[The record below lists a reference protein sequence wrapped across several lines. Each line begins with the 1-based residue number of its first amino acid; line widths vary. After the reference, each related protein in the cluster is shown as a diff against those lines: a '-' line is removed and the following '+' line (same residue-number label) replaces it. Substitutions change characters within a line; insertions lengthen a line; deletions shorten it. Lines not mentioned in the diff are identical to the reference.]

1 MQSDV
6 MYVDMTGAGNVG
18 EHRPKSNAFKV
29 VNERLARWLAPRL
42 RSAAPMNRGFALLGL
57 ALALGSSACSPTI
70 GASCTQSTDC
80 SSQGNRVCDNSQPD
94 GYCTVFGCADN
105 SCPDHAVCVTFAVAL
120 PGCAYNDYEAPA
132 RTMRTLCLQHCQS
145 DSDCRASE
153 GYVCLDPKGPPFSAR
168 ILDDNQNQ
176 KVCVVAIT
184 PVDAGQSD
192 GGSAVC
198 SAGRLLPDA
207 ETADV
212 SADGGA
218 SAADVGAAD
227 VTGTGLGD
235 AADAP

>member
-1 MQSDV
+1 
-6 MYVDMTGAGNVG
+6 
-18 EHRPKSNAFKV
+18 
-29 VNERLARWLAPRL
+29 
-42 RSAAPMNRGFALLGL
+42 MNRGFALSGL
-57 ALALGSSACSPTI
+57 ALALSALALGLSACSPTI

-105 SCPDHAVCVTFAVAL
+105 SCPDHAVCLTFAVAL

-153 GYVCLDPKGPPFSAR
+153 GYVCIDPRGAPFSAR

-184 PVDAGQSD
+184 PVDAGQPD
-192 GGSAVC
+192 GGSAIC

-207 ETADV
+207 GPTDV
-212 SADGGA
+212 STEGGA
-218 SAADVGAAD
+218 LAADVGPAD
-227 VTGTGLGD
+227 ATGAGLGD